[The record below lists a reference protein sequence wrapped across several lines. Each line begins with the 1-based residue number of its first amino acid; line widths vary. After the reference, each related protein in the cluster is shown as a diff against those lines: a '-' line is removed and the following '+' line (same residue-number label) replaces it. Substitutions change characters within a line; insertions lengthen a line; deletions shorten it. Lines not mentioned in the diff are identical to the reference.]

1 MRPQAWQIA
10 LLIVAFIL
18 LFGWKN
24 LPNAA
29 RSLGQSMR
37 IFKSEVDQ
45 MKDKDKD
52 EPSAASTDMVRGS
65 TSETVAG
72 SPGGTT
78 VGSATT
84 GNPTTGST
92 TTDTATGHDPADPRR
107 AEADRLQAEADRLRA
122 EAERPR
128 DEHRT

>member
-52 EPSAASTDMVRGS
+52 NDEPSAASTDVVRGS
-65 TSETVAG
+65 TAETVAG
-72 SPGGTT
+72 SHGGST
-78 VGSATT
+78 VGGATSAT
-84 GNPTTGST
+84 G
-92 TTDTATGHDPADPRR
+92 TAPRQDVDDPRR

-128 DEHRT
+128 DEHRA